1 MDKDKVEG
9 LPFRNIVSE
18 FSNKFKP
25 ESNRYHLYISH
36 ACPFA
41 HRASIVLY
49 LKGLED
55 HISFSVVHPTFQRTK
70 PDVDDHLGWVFKS
83 PTDEPVSSA
92 HGYGSFDCE
101 GCIPD
106 NINNTKS
113 ARELYELDGGSTA
126 RYTVPILWDKKEKI
140 IVNNESSEIM
150 RMLNSNFN
158 NLASNKELNLYP
170 DNLKNKIYEINDMVY
185 NNINMAVYRCGFAQK
200 QEPYEI
206 AFKELFDC
214 LDKVEEILSKSRF
227 LVGNQITESD
237 IRLFVTLVRFDEVYF
252 ISYKCNKKR
261 IIDYPNLLN
270 FCREIYQLPK
280 IGSTVN
286 MKHIKMHY
294 FTNYKDLNTY
304 AIIPKGNNFIAELE
318 KPHNRK

>member
-1 MDKDKVEG
+1 
-9 LPFRNIVSE
+9 
-18 FSNKFKP
+18 
-25 ESNRYHLYISH
+25 
-36 ACPFA
+36 
-41 HRASIVLY
+41 
-49 LKGLED
+49 
-55 HISFSVVHPTFQRTK
+55 
-70 PDVDDHLGWVFKS
+70 
-83 PTDEPVSSA
+83 
-92 HGYGSFDCE
+92 
-101 GCIPD
+101 
-106 NINNTKS
+106 
-113 ARELYELDGGSTA
+113 
-126 RYTVPILWDKKEKI
+126 
-140 IVNNESSEIM
+140 
-150 RMLNSNFN
+150 
-158 NLASNKELNLYP
+158 
-170 DNLKNKIYEINDMVY
+170 MVY

-214 LDKVEEILSKSRF
+214 LDKVEEILSKIRF
-227 LVGNQITESD
+227 LVGNQITEAD